1 MRFKGKVAI
10 VTGGAGEIGR
20 ATAKQLASEGAR
32 VLLADMADDG
42 EGQQLVRELGAQGA
56 ETAYCRTDVSK
67 EAEVIAMV
75 KAATDRWGRLD
86 VMVSNAGVSGRGRTS
101 DTPMAEWERILGV
114 NLTGVFLCAKHAHPA
129 MKASGGG
136 AIVNTASIMGVV
148 AVQGAVSY
156 ASSKGAV
163 VNMTRATA
171 LDYARD
177 NIRVNAVCPGFM
189 ESRMKG
195 IAPANSADLGDLA
208 ARHPLGRLG
217 KPSEIAKA
225 IAFLASDDASF
236 ITGHSLLVDGGY
248 IAQ

>member
-10 VTGGAGEIGR
+10 VTGGTGEIGR
-20 ATAKQLASEGAR
+20 ATALQLASEGAK
-32 VLLADMADDG
+32 VLLAD
-42 EGQQLVRELGAQGA
+42 LGADGGKVAA
-56 ETAYCRTDVSK
+56 ELSKDGREVVFFEANVCKEPDVM
-67 EAEVIAMV
+67 AMV
-75 KAATDRWGRLD
+75 KAATERWGRLD
-86 VMVSNAGVSGRGRTS
+86 VMVSNAGVSGRGRTN
-101 DTPMAEWERILGV
+101 DTPLAEWERILGV
-114 NLTGVFLCAKHAHPA
+114 NLTGVFLCAKHAHAA

-136 AIVNTASIMGVV
+136 AIVNTASIMGLV

-171 LDYARD
+171 LDYAKD
-177 NIRVNAVCPGFM
+177 GIRVNAVCPGFM

-217 KPSEIAKA
+217 KPSEVAKA

-248 IAQ
+248 VAQ

>member
-10 VTGGAGEIGR
+10 VTGGTGEIGR
-20 ATAKQLASEGAR
+20 ATAVQLASEGAK
-32 VLLADMADDG
+32 VLIAD
-42 EGQQLVRELGAQGA
+42 LGAEGA
-56 ETAYCRTDVSK
+56 KVAAELSRDGREIAFCETDVSK
-67 EAEVIAMV
+67 EADVIAMV
-75 KAATDRWGRLD
+75 KAATGRWGRLD
-86 VMVSNAGVSGRGRTS
+86 VMVANAGVSGRGRTD
-101 DTPMAEWERILGV
+101 DTPLAEWERILGV
-114 NLTGVFLCAKHAHPA
+114 NLTGVFLCGKHAYGA
-129 MKASGGG
+129 MKAAGGG
-136 AIVNTASIMGVV
+136 AIVNTASIMGLV
-148 AVQGAVSY
+148 AVPGAVSY

-171 LDYARD
+171 LDYAKD

-195 IAPANSADLGDLA
+195 ITAATAADLGSLA

-225 IAFLASDDASF
+225 IAFLASEDASF

-248 IAQ
+248 VAQ

>member
-10 VTGGAGEIGR
+10 VTGGTGEIGR
-20 ATAKQLASEGAR
+20 ATALQLASEGAK
-32 VLLADMADDG
+32 VLLAD
-42 EGQQLVRELGAQGA
+42 LGADGGKVAA
-56 ETAYCRTDVSK
+56 ELSK
-67 EAEVIAMV
+67 EGREVVFFEANVCKEPDVMAMV
-75 KAATDRWGRLD
+75 KAATERWGRLD
-86 VMVSNAGVSGRGRTS
+86 VMVSNAGVSGRGRTN
-101 DTPMAEWERILGV
+101 DTPLAEWERILGV
-114 NLTGVFLCAKHAHPA
+114 NLTGVFLCAKHAHAA

-136 AIVNTASIMGVV
+136 AIVNTASIMGLV

-171 LDYARD
+171 LDYAKD
-177 NIRVNAVCPGFM
+177 GIRVNAVCPGFM

-217 KPSEIAKA
+217 KPSEVAKA

-248 IAQ
+248 VAQ

>member
-10 VTGGAGEIGR
+10 VTGGTGEIGR
-20 ATAKQLASEGAR
+20 ATALQLASEGAK
-32 VLLADMADDG
+32 VLLAD
-42 EGQQLVRELGAQGA
+42 LGADGGKVAA
-56 ETAYCRTDVSK
+56 ELSKDGREVVFFEANVCREPDVM
-67 EAEVIAMV
+67 AMV
-75 KAATDRWGRLD
+75 KAATERWGRLD
-86 VMVSNAGVSGRGRTS
+86 VMVSNAGVSGRGRTN
-101 DTPMAEWERILGV
+101 DTPLAEWERILGV
-114 NLTGVFLCAKHAHPA
+114 NLTGVFLCAKHAHAA

-136 AIVNTASIMGVV
+136 AIVNTASIMGLV
-148 AVQGAVSY
+148 AVPGAVSY

-171 LDYARD
+171 LDYAKD
-177 NIRVNAVCPGFM
+177 GIRVNAVCPGFM

-217 KPSEIAKA
+217 KPSEVAKA

-248 IAQ
+248 VAQ